1 MQVHIFNRRLKESIA
16 RTFFLLCWS
25 IVLVVLVLYF
35 YASLGHQIF
44 GHTIEDVNAE
54 YAQNPGI
61 DTEVITFNSVGGSL
75 MLVFQLL
82 V

>member
-1 MQVHIFNRRLKESIA
+1 MFNRRLKESIS

-25 IVLVVLVLYF
+25 IVLVFLVLYF

-44 GHTIEDVNAE
+44 GHTIEEVNSE
-54 YAQNPGI
+54 YAQNAGI
-61 DTEVITFNSVGGSL
+61 DTDVITFDSVGGSL
-75 MLVFQLL
+75 MITFQLL